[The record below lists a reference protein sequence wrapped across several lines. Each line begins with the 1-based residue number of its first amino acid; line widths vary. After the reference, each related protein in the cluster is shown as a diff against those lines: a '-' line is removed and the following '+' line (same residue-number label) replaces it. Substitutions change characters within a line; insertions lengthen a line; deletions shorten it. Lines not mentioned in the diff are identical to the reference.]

1 MKGRTKLDENFQS
14 WVESNSDLSGI
25 ELRSR

>member
-14 WVESNSDLSGI
+14 WVESNSGPSGI
-25 ELRSR
+25 ELRSK